1 MMTAPITENGLEQS
15 ILHVGCGGSPLP
27 DWLKGKEIRVDI
39 DGQYSPDILANMI
52 SLGEIGQYNV
62 VYTSHS
68 LEHLTLDEIKMAL
81 NEFKR
86 VLLPKGVLLVFVPD
100 LQGIS
105 ATNEVLFESEAGPI
119 SGLDLIYGHQ
129 KQVKESPYMQHKYGF
144 TKNTLETLMIETG
157 FNEVQVKRLPCYNLM
172 GVGVK

>member
-27 DWLKGKEIRVDI
+27 DWLKGKETRLDI
-39 DGQYSPDILANMI
+39 DETYSPDILANMTNM
-52 SLGEIGQYNV
+52 EDIGQYNI

-68 LEHLTLDEIKMAL
+68 LEHLSLEEAKMAL
-81 NEFKR
+81 LEFKR

-105 ATNEVLFESEAGPI
+105 PTNEPLFESFAGPI
-119 SGLDLIYGHQ
+119 SGLDLIYGLQ
-129 KQVKESPYMQHKYGF
+129 KQVKESPYMQHKCGF
-144 TKNTLETLMIETG
+144 VKDTLETLLIASG
-157 FNEVQVKRLPCYNLM
+157 FSEVQVKRLPCYNLM